1 MSQPV
6 GHNQARVWSALR
18 SAAAPL
24 LAATLQRLGA
34 ALLGWLAW
42 MLLLL
47 LAFEPA
53 AALDHGAAMPLR
65 ARLTPP
71 SISTVGYSAPSR
83 RVVASV
89 SSGAAVRIPA
99 STIAAFPAAPLQ
111 PVRPAAAPANSP
123 PDPLPGRSGIG
134 GSVRPP
140 SSALAGVIG
149 AQSSSQDLTAP
160 PPDSPSSLPAL
171 FQQAL
176 EASRAGRFG
185 EALPLWNR
193 VIEQAPKDA
202 AAWSNR
208 GNIQLALGDPLAAIA
223 DQNHSLLLEPDNAD
237 PHLNR
242 GTAEEALGRWDAAAA
257 DYAWIL
263 ERNPLEA
270 SALYN
275 LGNVQGSRGDWQ
287 AARDSFVTAADA
299 RPGFA
304 MARSSAALAAF
315 QLGDLA
321 TAERELR
328 SLIRRYPLFADARAG
343 LTALLWQRGASGEAE
358 SHWAAASGLDS
369 RYRDRQ
375 WLLAIRRWPPEP
387 VDSLQRF
394 LSLDS
399 DSSYSARAR

>member
-6 GHNQARVWSALR
+6 GLNQARVWSVFR
-18 SAAAPL
+18 SAAAGRG
-24 LAATLQRLGA
+24 AASRQRLGGV
-34 ALLGWLAW
+34 LLGSLVWL
-42 MLLLL
+42 LTLL

-53 AALDHGAAMPLR
+53 AALDHWAAVPLT
-65 ARLTPP
+65 ARLTRP
-71 SISTVGYSAPSR
+71 SSSHAGSSARSLR
-83 RVVASV
+83 WS
-89 SSGAAVRIPA
+89 
-99 STIAAFPAAPLQ
+99 
-111 PVRPAAAPANSP
+111 
-123 PDPLPGRSGIG
+123 SGIG
-134 GSVRPP
+134 RSARPP
-140 SSALAGVIG
+140 SPALAGVMG
-149 AQSSSQDLTAP
+149 AKAPFPDLIAP

-176 EASRAGRFG
+176 ETSRAGRFG

-193 VIEQAPKDA
+193 VLEQAPRDA

-208 GNIQLALGDPLAAIA
+208 GNVQLALGDPLAAIA
-223 DQNHSLLLEPDNAD
+223 DQDHSLLLEPDNAD

-263 ERNPLEA
+263 ERNPLDA

-304 MARSSAALAAF
+304 MARSSGALAAF

-343 LTALLWQRGASGEAE
+343 LTALLWQRGAAGEAE
-358 SHWAAASGLDS
+358 SHWAAASGLDP
-369 RYRDRQ
+369 RYRQ
-375 WLLAIRRWPPEP
+375 GEWLLKVRRWPPAP
-387 VDSLQRF
+387 VAALERF
-394 LSLDS
+394 LLLN
-399 DSSYSARAR
+399 

>member
-6 GHNQARVWSALR
+6 GRHQARVWSVFR
-18 SAAAPL
+18 SAAV
-24 LAATLQRLGA
+24 RLGA
-34 ALLGWLAW
+34 ASRQRFGGVLLGSLVWLLT
-42 MLLLL
+42 LLLGL
-47 LAFEPA
+47 QPAVALDRLAAVPVSAWLSCPWMSPA
-53 AALDHGAAMPLR
+53 ASS
-65 ARLTPP
+65 ARWF
-71 SISTVGYSAPSR
+71 S
-83 RVVASV
+83 VVASV
-89 SSGAAVRIPA
+89 PTGAALMLPA
-99 STIAAFPAAPLQ
+99 SAIAAFPAAPLQ
-111 PVRPAAAPANSP
+111 PSRPSAAPEVSP
-123 PDPLPGRSGIG
+123 PE
-134 GSVRPP
+134 
-140 SSALAGVIG
+140 A
-149 AQSSSQDLTAP
+149 

-171 FQQAL
+171 FQRAL
-176 EASRAGRFG
+176 EASRAGRFDQ
-185 EALPLWNR
+185 ALPLWNR
-193 VIEQAPKDA
+193 VLEQAPKDA

-263 ERNPLEA
+263 ERNPLDA

-358 SHWAAASGLDS
+358 SHWTAASGLDP
-369 RYRDRQ
+369 RYRQ
-375 WLLAIRRWPPEP
+375 GEWLLKVRRWPPAP
-387 VDSLQRF
+387 VAALERF
-394 LSLDS
+394 LLLTS
-399 DSSYSARAR
+399 

>member
-1 MSQPV
+1 
-6 GHNQARVWSALR
+6 
-18 SAAAPL
+18 
-24 LAATLQRLGA
+24 
-34 ALLGWLAW
+34 
-42 MLLLL
+42 
-47 LAFEPA
+47 
-53 AALDHGAAMPLR
+53 
-65 ARLTPP
+65 
-71 SISTVGYSAPSR
+71 
-83 RVVASV
+83 
-89 SSGAAVRIPA
+89 
-99 STIAAFPAAPLQ
+99 
-111 PVRPAAAPANSP
+111 
-123 PDPLPGRSGIG
+123 
-134 GSVRPP
+134 
-140 SSALAGVIG
+140 VIG
-149 AQSSSQDLTAP
+149 AKTPSQDLTAA

-193 VIEQAPKDA
+193 VLEQAPKDA

-208 GNIQLALGDPLAAIA
+208 GNVQLALGDPLAAIA
-223 DQNHSLLLEPDNAD
+223 DQDHSLLLEPDNAD

-263 ERNPLEA
+263 ERNPLDA

-275 LGNVQGSRGDWQ
+275 LGNVQGSRSDWQ

-304 MARSSAALAAF
+304 MARSSAALAAY

-343 LTALLWQRGASGEAE
+343 LTALLWQRGAAGEAE

-369 RYRDRQ
+369 RYRQ
-375 WLLAIRRWPPEP
+375 SEWLREVRRWPPEP
-387 VDSLQRF
+387 VAALARF
-394 LSLDS
+394 LSLQRQ
-399 DSSYSARAR
+399 A

>member
-6 GHNQARVWSALR
+6 GHNRARVWSVFR
-18 SAAAPL
+18 SAAV
-24 LAATLQRLGA
+24 RLGA
-34 ALLGWLAW
+34 ASRQRFGGVLLGSLVWL
-42 MLLLL
+42 LTLL

-53 AALDHGAAMPLR
+53 AALDHLPAVPQTP
-65 ARLTPP
+65 RLTRP
-71 SISTVGYSAPSR
+71 S
-83 RVVASV
+83 
-89 SSGAAVRIPA
+89 SSPA
-99 STIAAFPAAPLQ
+99 GSMPRLL
-111 PVRPAAAPANSP
+111 RWS
-123 PDPLPGRSGIG
+123 SGIG

-140 SSALAGVIG
+140 LPALAGVMG
-149 AQSSSQDLTAP
+149 AKALSQNLTAP
-160 PPDSPSSLPAL
+160 PPVSPSSLPAL

-193 VIEQAPKDA
+193 VLEQAPKDA

-208 GNIQLALGDPLAAIA
+208 GNVQLALGDPLAAIA
-223 DQNHSLLLEPDNAD
+223 DQDHSLLLEPDNAD

-263 ERNPLEA
+263 ERNPLDA

-304 MARSSAALAAF
+304 MARSSGALAAF

-343 LTALLWQRGASGEAE
+343 LTALLWQRGAAGEAE
-358 SHWAAASGLDS
+358 SHWAAASGLDP
-369 RYRDRQ
+369 RYRQ
-375 WLLAIRRWPPEP
+375 GEWLLNVRRWPPAP
-387 VDSLQRF
+387 VAALERF
-394 LSLDS
+394 LLLN
-399 DSSYSARAR
+399 